1 MYRWS
6 HRGLEAA
13 ASWSSG
19 SHAGQAMTTVPVP
32 SFAVR
37 TEHRIPKPSPI
48 VFTGLRPE
56 FPAFHLVNSLARLNL
71 CERKLTLLSLLLTV
85 KAAPE
90 QKWSPPHTRPAPP
103 ARPVSVCVGSVP
115 VARLAPAPFVSES
128 GRCPSWALGVWQQ
141 LLKER
146 LLPGSSL
153 CPPWQDVRLKHRHSS
168 FPVQ

>member
-1 MYRWS
+1 MYWWS

-13 ASWSSG
+13 TSRSSR
-19 SHAGQAMTTVPVP
+19 SHAGQAMTTVPIP

-85 KAAPE
+85 KAAPD
-90 QKWSPPHTRPAPP
+90 QKWSPAHPRPAPP
-103 ARPVSVCVGSVP
+103 ARPVSVCIGSVP
-115 VARLAPAPFVSES
+115 VVPTPHPPGPSCTSRLSLHRFCPCGSAR
-128 GRCPSWALGVWQQ
+128 
-141 LLKER
+141 
-146 LLPGSSL
+146 PG
-153 CPPWQDVRLKHRHSS
+153 
-168 FPVQ
+168 PVCQ